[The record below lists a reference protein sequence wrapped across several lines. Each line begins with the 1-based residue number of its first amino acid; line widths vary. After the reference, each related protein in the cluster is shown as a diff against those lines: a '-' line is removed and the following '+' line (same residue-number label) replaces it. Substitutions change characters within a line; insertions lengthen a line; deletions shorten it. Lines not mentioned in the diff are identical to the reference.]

1 MRDSNFSF
9 LKNNPHACKEFR
21 KDSLEGEFVRDF
33 DEKTM
38 EEKSYSTTPAAERV
52 VKTAEEVEYTR
63 KQESAITSKSS
74 KLIIDAGPGAGK
86 TEVLTKRV
94 EYLVKNL
101 KKDPKSVLVIT
112 FTEKAANELTLRLK
126 DKLPIEIVDQMKINT
141 IHGFC
146 IDLLNEYVSS
156 GIDLIDDKINV
167 RKLMFIKKYK
177 EELGFTYENH
187 ITEGEL
193 GIVGEKYKEFISFD
207 VDVEGLHDEIKSKY
221 FTKKNDLKNE
231 EEYMNLINAVK
242 EECGEDFKFPVD
254 MVNEK
259 ATLRT
264 RWYLHK
270 YLAIL
275 KSFKKYLELQ
285 DERTSYDF
293 DYIQLKAR
301 DYLKENRNHVRF
313 KNILI
318 DEFQDSDIIQ
328 IQIFDLLLEG
338 SETFTIV
345 GDEDQSIYG
354 FRGARPEFFHDFR
367 NNDEFEHVS
376 LDVNFR
382 SAKNIV
388 DFNESFY
395 DPHRTYKRDDGL
407 KIRSNRQEDGNLYYI
422 QNDSQ
427 FQQAKEIVSLIKHLK
442 EEGKIEKYSDVGLLF
457 RSLKDYYIA
466 ELIKELDDN
475 GIDCYLKGA
484 EDFGN
489 YPEVRAFVVLL
500 GFIAD
505 GLDDDYRVSLK
516 EFSDEEMND
525 EVFKLSHSTI
535 ENLGKLEDGFAA
547 SCMTHDELLDLGVEE
562 DDCEFFTRLFELKR
576 EFYEGEEEYRL
587 SIQDVFYRLFDI
599 TNYIDDLIESG
610 QEEHKDDYAQLH
622 NLALISQVI
631 NHFME
636 TNDRY
641 DLASFFE
648 FLANFYPSFDSP
660 SDDEISD
667 DRVQITTIHGS
678 KGLEYP
684 VVILCNVRRNSFPRE
699 KFTIP
704 SITKDIKYLIESP
717 STDRLTYPIHV
728 NYLEQYSNLG
738 ESYSAIRKLYKRHE
752 IEEQNRLIYVAMT
765 RARDTLIISSVL
777 DKNKKESKMIT
788 TFKVDNGLQELDGE
802 KMGHFKASPPKKLND
817 ENELN
822 LSFTSLK
829 DYRTCP
835 HKYNIIYN
843 YGFKTPE
850 TLSMH
855 IGTVI
860 HKILD
865 KIHKTH
871 IEGRLSE
878 DIVEQILYEAINSN
892 PDLSGNEQFLN
903 SLNHVRAYADEKLLY
918 FEGHDE
924 CDSLT
929 EGSSEGKSNPE
940 WDLKDSEFYFTIQEE
955 DCNLTGQVDLI
966 LKDEDGEVTLID
978 FKTTGEESLDDN
990 FEDHEMQLHIYYL
1003 ALKDRQE
1010 YMDRINNL
1018 KVYAVNDNL
1027 EQEVDLDPDFA
1038 EELKEELSVVSHGI
1052 HEKHFDKRIHDD
1064 SYQIQCGE
1072 CVLRHLCNYRN
1083 LVSRE

>member
-1 MRDSNFSF
+1 
-9 LKNNPHACKEFR
+9 
-21 KDSLEGEFVRDF
+21 
-33 DEKTM
+33 M
-38 EEKSYSTTPAAERV
+38 EIDDAF
-52 VKTAEEVEYTR
+52 EYTEHQN
-63 KQESAITSKSS
+63 KAITSKSS

-94 EYLVKNL
+94 EYLIKNL

-156 GIDLIDDKINV
+156 GIDIIDDKINV
-167 RKLMFIKKYK
+167 KKLMFIKKYK
-177 EELGFTYENH
+177 EDLGFTYENY

-207 VDVEGLHDEIKSKY
+207 VDVKGLYDEIKSKY
-221 FTKKNDLKNE
+221 FTKKKDLKNE
-231 EEYMNLINAVK
+231 EEYMRLINEVK
-242 EECGEDFKFPVD
+242 EQYGADFKFPVD
-254 MVNEK
+254 LVNEK

-270 YLAIL
+270 YLTIL
-275 KSFKKYLELQ
+275 KSYGKYLELQ

-293 DYIQLKAR
+293 DYIQLKALI
-301 DYLKENRNHVRF
+301 YLKENRHQVRF

-328 IQIFDLLLEG
+328 IKIFNLLLDG

-367 NNDEFEHVS
+367 QNDEFEHVS

-382 SAKNIV
+382 STKNIV

-395 DPHRTYKRDDGL
+395 NPYRTYEKSDGL
-407 KIRSNRQEDGNLYYI
+407 KIKSNRQENGNLYYI

-442 EEGKIEKYSDVGLLF
+442 EDGKIEKYSDIGLLF

-466 ELIKELDDN
+466 ELIKELDNN
-475 GIDCYLKGA
+475 GIGCYLKGA

-489 YPEVRAFVVLL
+489 NPEVRAFVILL
-500 GFIAD
+500 GFVAE
-505 GLDDDYRVSLK
+505 GLDEEYRVSLK
-516 EFSDEEMND
+516 EFSDEEMNK
-525 EVFKLSHSTI
+525 EVFKMSSSTI
-535 ENLGKLEDGFAA
+535 ENLGMLDDDFNV
-547 SCMTHDELLDLGVEE
+547 SYMTHDELLDLGVNEK
-562 DDCEFFTRLFELKR
+562 DCKFFERLFELKR
-576 EFYEGEEEYRL
+576 DFYGEDREHKL

-599 TNYIDDLIESG
+599 TNYVDDLIESR
-610 QEEHKDDYAQLH
+610 QEENKDDYAQLY

-631 NHFME
+631 NYFME

-648 FLANFYPSFDSP
+648 FLANFYTHFDSP
-660 SDDEISD
+660 SDNEIVD
-667 DRVQITTIHGS
+667 DKVQISTIHGS

-684 VVILCNVRRNSFPRE
+684 VVILCNVRRNSFPRN
-699 KFTIP
+699 KFDIP

-717 STDRLTYPIHV
+717 SMDRLTYPIHV
-728 NYLEQYSNLG
+728 NYFEQYSNLG
-738 ESYSAIRKLYKRHE
+738 VSYSAIRKLFKSHE

-777 DKNKKESKMIT
+777 DKTKKESKLVT
-788 TFKVDNGLQELDGE
+788 TFKVDLGLQKIDCGKLEN
-802 KMGHFKASPPKKLND
+802 FKASPPKKLND

-843 YGFKTPE
+843 YGFRTPE

-871 IEGRLSE
+871 MEGRLSQ
-878 DIVEQILYEAINSN
+878 DIVEQIIYEAISSN
-892 PDLSGNEQFLN
+892 PDLSSNEQFLN
-903 SLNHVRAYADEKLLY
+903 SLNHVRAYVDEKLLY
-918 FEGHDE
+918 FEEDGDSSSNDPGNVYDE
-924 CDSLT
+924 VKL
-929 EGSSEGKSNPE
+929 NPE
-940 WDLKDSEFYFTIQEE
+940 WNLNDSEFYFTIQEE
-955 DCNLTGQVDLI
+955 DYNLTGQVDLI

-978 FKTTGEESLDDN
+978 FKTTGEESIDDN

-1010 YMDRINNL
+1010 YRDRISNL

-1027 EQEVDLDPDFA
+1027 EQEVDLDEDFA
-1038 EELKEELSVVSHGI
+1038 DELMEELSDVAYGI

-1064 SYQIQCGE
+1064 LNQIQCGE
-1072 CVLRHLCNYRN
+1072 CVLRHLCNYRK
-1083 LVSRE
+1083 LVGEE